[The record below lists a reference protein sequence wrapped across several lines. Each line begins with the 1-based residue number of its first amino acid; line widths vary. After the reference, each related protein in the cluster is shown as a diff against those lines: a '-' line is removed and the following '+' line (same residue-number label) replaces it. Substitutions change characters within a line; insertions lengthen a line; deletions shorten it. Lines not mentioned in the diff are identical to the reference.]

1 MKMNVS
7 PLTEVVLRLSESAAC
22 GGCLPEAD
30 GDESLAEHPGLV
42 TRPSLLSSASG
53 LGWWCFP

>member
-1 MKMNVS
+1 MNAS

-42 TRPSLLSSASG
+42 TRPSLLPPPTFQADP
-53 LGWWCFP
+53 FEA